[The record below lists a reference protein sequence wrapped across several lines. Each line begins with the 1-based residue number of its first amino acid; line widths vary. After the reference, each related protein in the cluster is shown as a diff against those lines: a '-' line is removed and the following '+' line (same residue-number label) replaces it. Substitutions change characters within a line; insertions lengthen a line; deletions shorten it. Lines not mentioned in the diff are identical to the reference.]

1 VGASVQEGRTG
12 IEELLNEEKRMKRCL
27 LILASVVLAACASTT
42 HSGSFKE
49 KMARVAEAAG
59 TANVMVVP
67 NADNAIS
74 SGMVLAALKAGQLS
88 RAGDQLVRFL
98 KIPQNPPVGVVGD
111 NDAIVAATIEAALKQ
126 IEKGQSNATLYYT
139 GDAAYIPKLKD
150 LAEKSGV
157 NFVGLPYPL
166 FQFPIIHAF
175 VGFAL
180 TCCLHCLRRV
190 ESATNDWEMELA

>member
-1 VGASVQEGRTG
+1 
-12 IEELLNEEKRMKRCL
+12 
-27 LILASVVLAACASTT
+27 VLAACASTT

-49 KMARVAEAAG
+49 KMARVAEATG

-74 SGMVLAALKAGQLS
+74 NGMVLATLKAGQLS

-98 KIPQNPPVGVVGD
+98 KTPQNLPVGVVGD

-126 IEKGQSNATLYYT
+126 IERGQSNATLYYT
-139 GDAAYIPKLKD
+139 GDAAYIPELKE

-157 NFVGLPYPL
+157 NFVGIPYHP
-166 FQFPIIHAF
+166 
-175 VGFAL
+175 
-180 TCCLHCLRRV
+180 
-190 ESATNDWEMELA
+190 